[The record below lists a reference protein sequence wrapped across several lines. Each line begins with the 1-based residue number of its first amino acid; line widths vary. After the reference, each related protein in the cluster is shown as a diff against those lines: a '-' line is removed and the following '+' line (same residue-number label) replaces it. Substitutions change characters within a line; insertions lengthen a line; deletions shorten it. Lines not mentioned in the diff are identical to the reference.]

1 MSNKSLIKA
10 IYAIL
15 AVLLLV
21 ALFIGIRQNANKE
34 EIVLGAI
41 VPLTDNSSDLG
52 IATSQAMELCADEW
66 NKKGGI
72 EGKKIVLDINDSH
85 SDPKLGITLA
95 QKIMS
100 RRTPLMVYSLVSGVA
115 LNVQRITK
123 EKQSILMAC
132 VGSVELFDNDKDF
145 TLRNFISPGNVGD
158 GISDYLVE
166 NFKEQPLT
174 ILYINNTFG
183 ESYARMVRKFSA
195 DKGIHIR
202 QVIAYDEANN
212 YRDVIVKSNLTSNDI
227 LYIAGVGKSIGV
239 LIKQLREQGYNG
251 VILGDPNLPNNS
263 ALAVAGDK
271 MKNVFF
277 LDIDKPDSEEYN
289 NFVKTYTSKYHSVPD
304 NFAIIAYATCGYLL
318 DLAHE
323 NKTLSTQEIMK
334 IANSGYVFKSIIG
347 DISVVNNE
355 FVFPTKITCVEE

>member
-1 MSNKSLIKA
+1 MNEKKLIKA
-10 IYAIL
+10 IYAVL

-21 ALFIGIRQNANKE
+21 ALIVAIRNDVNND

-52 IATSQAMELCADEW
+52 IATSQAMEMCADEW
-66 NKKGGI
+66 NEKGGI
-72 EGKKIVLDINDSH
+72 DGKKIVLDINDSH

-100 RRTPLMVYSLVSGVA
+100 KSTPLLVYSLVSGVT

-123 EKQSILMAC
+123 EKQSILLAC
-132 VGSVELFDNDKDF
+132 VGSVELFDNDKNF

-158 GISDYLVE
+158 GISDFIIE
-166 NFKEQPLT
+166 NYKEKPLT

-183 ESYARMVRKFSA
+183 ESYARSVKKSSI
-195 DKGIHIR
+195 DKGIQIR
-202 QVIAYDEANN
+202 QVIAYDEVSN

-227 LYIAGVGKSIGV
+227 VYIAGVGKSIGV
-239 LIKQLREQGYNG
+239 LIKQLREQGYKG

-271 MKNVFF
+271 MENVFF
-277 LDIDKPDSEEYN
+277 LDIDKPDSEEFR
-289 NFVKTYTSKYHSVPD
+289 NFAKAYDSRYHSTPD
-304 NFAIIAYATCGYLL
+304 NFAIIAYATCGYVL
-318 DLAHE
+318 DLAY
-323 NKTLSTQEIMK
+323 NNTLSTQEIMR
-334 IANSGYVFKSIIG
+334 IANSGYVYHSIIG
-347 DISVVNNE
+347 DITVVNNE
-355 FVFPTKITCVEE
+355 FVFPTKITSVK